1 MAADTV
7 WYPCGILDVAAD
19 DIALGVNSLGAGVD
33 RTRIIDAGEFPL
45 SQQEA
50 MGAARAVYVRTDHYT
65 FRVHAPTRGGRGAR
79 IIECDE
85 PVLCRGG
92 PRQKSERTE
101 DAESCVSRHLSP
113 LSFRAASVLRFW
125 PAHL

>member
-1 MAADTV
+1 AGAVDDT
-7 WYPCGILDVAAD
+7 
-19 DIALGVNSLGAGVD
+19 GVCCTSLGACVY

-65 FRVHAPTRGGRGAR
+65 FRVHAPTRGGRGVR

-92 PRQKSERTE
+92 PGQKSERTE
-101 DAESCVSRHLSP
+101 DAESCVSRHLNP
-113 LSFRAASVLRFW
+113 LSFRAASVL
-125 PAHL
+125 